1 MGDNMCDKIN
11 KIKNNRFA
19 NVLLMLGKIV
29 STFLI
34 VLVVCVVF
42 VQRLSNNKITLGG
55 YSIFTVVSESME
67 PEYKVWD
74 MIVAKKTDPESI
86 SVGDD
91 VVYLGDE
98 GDFAGRIVTH
108 RVIKIDR
115 NNGNLEFTT
124 QGISNDL
131 SDPVIDEGQIYGKVL
146 FKSSIL
152 SFLSRIMNN
161 LYGFYFLIFIPFVI
175 ILFFEIVDILNDK
188 DIQKVKVKGGK

>member
-74 MIVAKKTDPESI
+74 MIVAKKADPESI

-161 LYGFYFLIFIPFVI
+161 LYGFYFLVFIPFVI